1 MKYFKLDKDKREII
15 IDKYKKYNVNVDI
28 LNLIIDLK
36 CENDRLNMTRFE
48 EMDARGMLEEL
59 GYEIKEKTSKYL
71 RYLKKDSEYGSG
83 AYIEFDLVNKKIRLY
98 TKTPN
103 YNNNPR
109 YADFNEFQAINK
121 QIEELG
127 WK

>member
-1 MKYFKLDKDKREII
+1 
-15 IDKYKKYNVNVDI
+15 
-28 LNLIIDLK
+28 
-36 CENDRLNMTRFE
+36 MTRFE

-98 TKTPN
+98 TKTQN

>member
-1 MKYFKLDKDKREII
+1 MSAKE
-15 IDKYKKYNVNVDI
+15 
-28 LNLIIDLK
+28 
-36 CENDRLNMTRFE
+36 
-48 EMDARGMLEEL
+48 MLEEL
-59 GYEIKEKTSKYL
+59 GYEIKEKTSRYL

-121 QIEELG
+121 QCEELG
-127 WK
+127 WNNEQ

>member
-1 MKYFKLDKDKREII
+1 
-15 IDKYKKYNVNVDI
+15 
-28 LNLIIDLK
+28 
-36 CENDRLNMTRFE
+36 MTAKEMFE
-48 EMDARGMLEEL
+48 ELR
-59 GYEIKEKTSKYL
+59 YEIKEKTSRYL

-127 WK
+127 WNNE

>member
-1 MKYFKLDKDKREII
+1 MSAIEMFREQ
-15 IDKYKKYNVNVDI
+15 
-28 LNLIIDLK
+28 
-36 CENDRLNMTRFE
+36 
-48 EMDARGMLEEL
+48 
-59 GYEIKEKTSKYL
+59 GYEIKEKTSRYL
-71 RYLKKDSEYGSG
+71 RYLKKDSECGSG

-127 WK
+127 WLSD

>member
-1 MKYFKLDKDKREII
+1 MSAKEMFREQ
-15 IDKYKKYNVNVDI
+15 
-28 LNLIIDLK
+28 
-36 CENDRLNMTRFE
+36 
-48 EMDARGMLEEL
+48 

-71 RYLKKDSEYGSG
+71 RYLKKDSEYCSG

-121 QIEELG
+121 QVEELG
-127 WK
+127 WMSD

>member
-1 MKYFKLDKDKREII
+1 
-15 IDKYKKYNVNVDI
+15 
-28 LNLIIDLK
+28 
-36 CENDRLNMTRFE
+36 MTAK
-48 EMDARGMLEEL
+48 EMFEEL
-59 GYEIKEKTSKYL
+59 GYEIKEKTSRYL

-127 WK
+127 WNNE

>member
-1 MKYFKLDKDKREII
+1 
-15 IDKYKKYNVNVDI
+15 
-28 LNLIIDLK
+28 
-36 CENDRLNMTRFE
+36 MTAK
-48 EMDARGMLEEL
+48 EMFEEL
-59 GYEIKEKTSKYL
+59 GYEIKEKTSRYSRYL

-127 WK
+127 WE